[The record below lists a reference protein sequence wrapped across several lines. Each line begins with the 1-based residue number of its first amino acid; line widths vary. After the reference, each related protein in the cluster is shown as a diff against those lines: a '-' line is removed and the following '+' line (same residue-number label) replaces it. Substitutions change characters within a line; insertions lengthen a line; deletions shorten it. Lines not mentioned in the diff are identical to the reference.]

1 MRKTI
6 LSLLLLAPMVVTAQ
20 SLGQHGQ
27 SVETLV
33 PQGWE
38 HSEAVGDLNKDGL
51 EDLVVIATP
60 NFRDKVLTRNDG
72 YEINMNPPQ
81 LAIYFGQAGGGFT
94 LFKKYEEL
102 IQARDEYC
110 IVETSL
116 QVTERGVLH
125 LGVSTFH
132 TAGTADTGGPTYV
145 FVTRMVIST

>member
-81 LAIYFGQAGGGFT
+81 LAT
-94 LFKKYEEL
+94 
-102 IQARDEYC
+102 
-110 IVETSL
+110 
-116 QVTERGVLH
+116 
-125 LGVSTFH
+125 
-132 TAGTADTGGPTYV
+132 
-145 FVTRMVIST
+145 